1 MPMKILVCI
10 KSDSEGKEL
19 GQFEALALEAA
30 LTLKKSCLSAG
41 ISHSRVDVITAGPKE
56 SVDLLRRAFGMGA
69 DKGIH
74 ILTQTQSQYQNLVPA
89 SMTASLLAQAVGE
102 SAYDLILTGVM
113 SQDLMAGQTGPMVA
127 HLLDL
132 HCATAVVKAR
142 FQGNTLVAE
151 RELDGGYMEKLEI
164 TLPALV
170 SIQAGGYT
178 PRYPTLSNMLKA
190 NGKPI
195 VTHEEENFL
204 IGVSREIFLGF
215 KNPKKTRAARMVQ
228 GCLTEQL
235 DIFHSFLREK
245 HLL

>member
-1 MPMKILVCI
+1 M
-10 KSDSEGKEL
+10 
-19 GQFEALALEAA
+19 FEALALEAA
-30 LTLKKSCLSAG
+30 LVLKESCLDTG
-41 ISHSRVDVITAGPKE
+41 MSHSRVDVITAGPKE

-69 DKGIH
+69 DRGIH
-74 ILTQTQSQYQNLVPA
+74 ILTQPQIQDRVLVPA
-89 SMTASLLAQAVGE
+89 SMTASLLARAVGE

-132 HCATAVVKAR
+132 PCATAVVKAKV
-142 FQGNTLVAE
+142 QGKTLAAE
-151 RELDGGYMEKLEI
+151 RELDGGYMEELEI

-190 NGKPI
+190 NSKPI
-195 VTHEEENFL
+195 LTHEEQNFL
-204 IGVSREIFLGF
+204 QGLSREIFLGT

-228 GCLTEQL
+228 GNLTDQL
-235 DIFHSFLREK
+235 DIFHGFLREK